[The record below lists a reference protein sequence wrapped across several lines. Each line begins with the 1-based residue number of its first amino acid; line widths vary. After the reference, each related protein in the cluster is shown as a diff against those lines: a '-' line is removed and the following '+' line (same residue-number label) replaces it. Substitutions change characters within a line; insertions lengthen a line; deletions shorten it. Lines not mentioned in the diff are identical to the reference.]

1 MRLPSRLQIML
12 LCGALNAAGELAIGG
27 YVWLAML
34 QIGLP
39 EVVGWYATR
48 AFLLAGLVGT
58 IVTWYLLAPYVR
70 VLEALDRGT
79 PSNQLS
85 RRDVLQTLRLPQRLF
100 ALTMWLWL
108 LPSLVFPLLT
118 HTIWDN
124 DPQANVHVVVA
135 GMTASFVVG
144 VSVYYA
150 LLRLMRR
157 VIAPVLLDTGSVSHL
172 EPFQHTRVWTHLAL
186 LIALLGLVAPA
197 SVATLAWAGHATP
210 ALISYVS
217 IDYLVVGLFVGWEVM
232 SGVSLGIGHLQERMD
247 RVVEGDLQARGEV
260 RALDSI
266 GVLTSHFNDMVA
278 GLRQREAI
286 RETFG
291 RYVSGQVASAILEGQ
306 VHLGGEE
313 RHVTVLFA
321 DLRGFTRLSE
331 AMPADR
337 VVQLLNEHLGAMV
350 RCVDETGGVTDK
362 FMGDAVMAVW
372 GVPVGLGSPEDD
384 AFGALDCALRMS
396 AELDRMNAQ
405 RLSRGMEALEMGIG
419 LHSGLVVA
427 GNIGARQRM
436 EYTIIGDVVNVC
448 SRIEG
453 LTRALDR
460 RLLLSD
466 ATAALI
472 GPRAELVE
480 LDTLPVKG
488 RRRPVRLFTLP
499 D

>member
-1 MRLPSRLQIML
+1 MTLPSRVQLML
-12 LCGALNAAGELAIGG
+12 LCGALNAAGELAIAG
-27 YVWLAML
+27 YVWLAVL
-34 QIGLP
+34 ELGLP
-39 EVVGWYATR
+39 EIVPWYAGR
-48 AFLLAGLVGT
+48 AFVLAGLIGT
-58 IVTWYLLAPYVR
+58 VVTWHLLAPYAR
-70 VLEALDRGT
+70 VVDALGRGVASQDL
-79 PSNQLS
+79 P

-108 LPSLVFPLLT
+108 LPALVFPLLT
-118 HTIWDN
+118 HTVWDN

-144 VSVYYA
+144 VSVYYG
-150 LLRLMRR
+150 LLRVLRR
-157 VIAPVLLDTGSVSHL
+157 VIAPVLLDTGSVAHL

-186 LIALLGLVAPA
+186 LISLLGLVAPA

-210 ALISYVS
+210 LLITYLSV
-217 IDYLVVGLFVGWEVM
+217 DYLVVGLFVGWEVL
-232 SGVSLGIGHLQERMD
+232 SSVSLGIGHLQERMD

-260 RALDSI
+260 RALDSV
-266 GVLTSHFNDMVA
+266 GVLTSHFNDMVE

-291 RYVSGQVASAILEGQ
+291 RYVSGQVASAILDGQ
-306 VHLGGEE
+306 VDLGGEE

-331 AMPADR
+331 VLPADA
-337 VVQLLNEHLGAMV
+337 VVALLNEHFGAMV
-350 RCVDETGGVTDK
+350 ACIDDTGGVTDK
-362 FMGDAVMAVW
+362 FIGDAVMAVW
-372 GVPVGLGSPEDD
+372 GVPVGLGSPQND

-396 AELDRMNAQ
+396 AELDRMNAL
-405 RLSRGMEALEMGIG
+405 RAAAGVATLEMGIG

-436 EYTIIGDVVNVC
+436 EYTVVGDVVNVC

-453 LTRALDR
+453 LTRSLNR
-460 RLLLSD
+460 RVLLSD
-466 ATAALI
+466 ATAALV
-472 GPRAELVE
+472 GPRAELIE

-488 RRRPVRLFTLP
+488 RRRPVRLFTLQT
-499 D
+499 

>member
-1 MRLPSRLQIML
+1 MNLPSRAQIML
-12 LCGALNAAGELAIGG
+12 LCGALNVAGELAIAG
-27 YVWLAML
+27 YVWLAVL

-39 EVVGWYATR
+39 DIVPWYAFR
-48 AFLLAGLVGT
+48 AFVLAGLVGT
-58 IVTWYLLAPYVR
+58 VLTWLLLAPYGR
-70 VLEALDRGT
+70 VLQALERGQA
-79 PSNQLS
+79 SDQLPRS
-85 RRDVLQTLRLPQRLF
+85 DLLSTLRLPQRLF

-108 LPSLVFPLLT
+108 LPSLLFPVLT

-124 DPQANVHVVVA
+124 HAQANVHVVVA
-135 GMTASFVVG
+135 GVTASFVVG

-150 LLRLMRR
+150 LLRVMRR
-157 VIAPVLLDTGSVSHL
+157 TIAPVLLDTGSVRHL

-217 IDYLVVGLFVGWEVM
+217 VDYLVVGLFVGWEVM

-247 RVVEGDLQARGEV
+247 KVVDGDFGVRAEV
-260 RALDSI
+260 RALDSL
-266 GVLTSHFNDMVA
+266 GVLTSHFNAMVE

-291 RYVSGQVASAILEGQ
+291 RYVSGEVARTILDGE
-306 VHLGGEE
+306 VELGGEE
-313 RHVTVLFA
+313 RQVTLLFA

-331 AMPADR
+331 QLPAEQ

-350 RCVDETGGVTDK
+350 SCVEETGGVTDK
-362 FMGDAVMAVW
+362 FIGDAVMAVW
-372 GVPVGLGSPEDD
+372 GVPVGLGSPEQD
-384 AFGALDCALRMS
+384 AFGALDCALRMC
-396 AELDRMNAQ
+396 AELE
-405 RLSRGMEALEMGIG
+405 RLNDLRAKKDLPRLEMGIG
-419 LHSGLVVA
+419 VHSGTVVA

-436 EYTIIGDVVNVC
+436 EYTVVGDVVNVC

-453 LTRALDR
+453 LTRSLDHR
-460 RLLLSD
+460 ILLSD
-466 ATAALI
+466 ATAELI

-488 RRRPVRLFTLP
+488 RQRPVRLFTLG
-499 D
+499 